1 MFEERPDWVLPRN
14 RYNEAL
20 AFIKQ
25 GLNDISLSRARISW
39 GVPVPWDDGHVFYVW
54 FDALLNY
61 YTALSFARDG
71 EDLTDKFWPATVH
84 VMAKDILKFHTVF
97 WPALLMAADI
107 ELPKRDFI
115 HGYLLMDEHK
125 MSKSLGNVVDPF
137 KIVELYGADALR
149 FYVLREVNFGQDG
162 SISTEGFERRYT
174 SELANEYGNLA
185 SRTIAMIHKYRAGT
199 VPDAEAPAELVAAF
213 ADAPARV
220 VERFD
225 VVELTAALEEIWSLV
240 RRLNAFVQEEEPW
253 QLVKDES
260 QADRLDAAL
269 YSLAEGL
276 RVVSLLLVPFMPDAT
291 DTLLTALGHG
301 DRSLET
307 ARFGSVGGGAHVQ
320 ELEPLFPRV
329 EAPAAT

>member
-20 AFIKQ
+20 AFVKQ
-25 GLNDISLSRARISW
+25 GLNDVSLSRARISW
-39 GVPVPWDDGHVFYVW
+39 GVPVPWDEAHVFYVW

-61 YTALSFARDG
+61 YTALSFAREG
-71 EDLTDKFWPATVH
+71 EDLTDRFWPATVH

-97 WPALLMAADI
+97 WPALLMAAEI

-137 KIVELYGADALR
+137 RIVELFGADALR

-185 SRTIAMIHKYRAGT
+185 SRTIAMIHKYRDGA
-199 VPDAEAPAELVAAF
+199 VPDAEAPAELAAAF

-240 RRLNAFVQEEEPW
+240 RRLNAFVQEEQPW
-253 QLVKDES
+253 QLAKDEA
-260 QADRLDAAL
+260 QAGRLDAAL

-276 RVVSLLLVPFMPDAT
+276 RVVSLLLVPFMPDAA
-291 DTLLTALGHG
+291 DKLLSALGHT
-301 DRSLET
+301 DRSLDA
-307 ARFGSVGGGAHVQ
+307 ARFGSVGGGARVE

-329 EAPAAT
+329 EAPAST